1 MIHKNQA
8 KPHAE
13 PGGYQRQKLEQDAK
27 MIMEKEPKIQST
39 AIKQMK
45 EEIKKLV
52 IKE

>member
-1 MIHKNQA
+1 
-8 KPHAE
+8 
-13 PGGYQRQKLEQDAK
+13 

-39 AIKQMK
+39 AIKQMR